1 MILIGIIVGLGI
13 AAAVVAFALSAS
25 RKIAVDTVDPTA
37 AERAVKRSI
46 RHHPRVRRFLEQRT
60 DRTSA
65 GGYLLTAAFALVF
78 AATLVLGLLLALI
91 DDNAAVQDVDR
102 KVSEWGS
109 THAGSE
115 AVDVVE
121 LVTNLGTTWVVFLVL
136 AVVATADFIRR
147 RNYEVFLFVAVVG
160 LGQNLLN
167 NLIKIVVR
175 RDRPAVLQLMDVHGF
190 SFPSGHTAAAAACW
204 SAVALVLGRDRPRA
218 VRAVLAGGAALVAIV
233 VATSRALLGVHW
245 VSDVVAGLALGWGWF
260 LLVAVV
266 FGGRTQRLGDPV
278 SETAHERQP
287 VDRQT
292 RTTERASA

>member
-1 MILIGIIVGLGI
+1 MILIAIIIGCGI
-13 AAAVVAFALSAS
+13 AAAVGAFALSAS
-25 RKIAVDTVDPTA
+25 RKIEADTVDPAA

-46 RHHPRVRRFLEQRT
+46 RHHPKVRRFLEQRM

-78 AATLVLGLLLALI
+78 AASLVLGLLLALI
-91 DDNAAVQDVDR
+91 DNNRTVQDVDR
-102 KVSEWGS
+102 RVSEWGS
-109 THAGSE
+109 THAGSK

-121 LVTNLGTTWVVFLVL
+121 LVTNFGTTWVVFLVL

-167 NLIKIVVR
+167 NLLKIVVR

-218 VRAVLAGGAALVAIV
+218 VRAVLAAGAALIAVV

-278 SETAHERQP
+278 SDTKHEQHPTGQDVQVREK
-287 VDRQT
+287 VD
-292 RTTERASA
+292 A

>member
-1 MILIGIIVGLGI
+1 MILIAIIVGLGM
-13 AAAVVAFALSAS
+13 AAAVGAFALSAS
-25 RKIAVDTVDPTA
+25 RNVEADTVDPAA

-46 RHHPRVRRFLEQRT
+46 RHHPKVRRFLEQRM

-78 AATLVLGLLLALI
+78 GATLVLGLLLVLI
-91 DDNAAVQDVDR
+91 DNNRTVQDVDR

-109 THAGSE
+109 THAGSK

-121 LVTNLGTTWVVFLVL
+121 LVTNLGTTWVVFVVL
-136 AVVATADFIRR
+136 AVVATADFVRR
-147 RNYEVFLFVAVVG
+147 RNREVFLFVAVVG
-160 LGQNLLN
+160 LGQNLIN
-167 NLIKIVVR
+167 NLIKVIVQR
-175 RDRPAVLQLMDVHGF
+175 ERPAVQQLMDVHGY

-204 SAVALVLGRDRPRA
+204 SAVALVLGRNRPRA
-218 VRAVLAGGAALVAIV
+218 VRAVLAGGAALIAIV

-245 VSDVVAGLALGWGWF
+245 VSDVIAGLALGWGWF

-278 SETAHERQP
+278 SDTKHERQP
-287 VDRQT
+287 IDENVQAG
-292 RTTERASA
+292 ERISA